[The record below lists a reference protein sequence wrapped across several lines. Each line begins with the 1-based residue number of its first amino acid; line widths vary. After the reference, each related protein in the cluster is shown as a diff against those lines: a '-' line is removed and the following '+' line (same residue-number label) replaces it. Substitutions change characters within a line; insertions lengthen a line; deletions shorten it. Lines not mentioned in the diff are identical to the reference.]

1 VLDRCLSKKG
11 NSVVTQVLVKWTSV
25 PAEMATSENYEV
37 LKDNFLAAAA
47 SDSNCFFSRGQCHT
61 DGRMTVQALGQIGTL
76 LHGP

>member
-37 LKDNFLAAAA
+37 LKANFLAAAA
-47 SDSNCFFSRGQCHT
+47 STPTASSAGGNVIPMAG
-61 DGRMTVQALGQIGTL
+61 
-76 LHGP
+76 